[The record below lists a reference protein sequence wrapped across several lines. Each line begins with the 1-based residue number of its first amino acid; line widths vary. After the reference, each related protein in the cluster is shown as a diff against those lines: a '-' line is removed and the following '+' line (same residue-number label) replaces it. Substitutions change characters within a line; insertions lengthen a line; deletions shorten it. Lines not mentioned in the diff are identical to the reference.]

1 MKNILLLLV
10 ITLITATTYAQNY
23 NGKYVNSVNQTLM
36 IYNQDDQDFDFE
48 VMWGVNDEWGCMFTA
63 SGTAKFTSG
72 TEAYY
77 GDDAEDPE
85 IGFFFGE
92 GDVVGLGAGLFFMG
106 MDCAKF
112 GDSDSD
118 KYTSFKKLKEENV
131 SIDQVNEFVASFYN
145 SLELTDEENQRHYET
160 GDVEFNINNFNQL
173 INSDSKFSTKRV
185 DQLTGTYHDRCH
197 ISLVQTKKVEINAPI
212 ITVVTNV
219 KYGMFEMGNFF
230 NNEQLT
236 LVLTS
241 GKLKLL
247 KWEDINLEKMYKAPY
262 DHMQDFNEK
271 DFYQALGSI
280 NR

>member
-10 ITLITATTYAQNY
+10 IALITTTTYAQNY
-23 NGKYVNSVNQTLM
+23 NGKYVNSVDQTLM
-36 IYNQDDQDFDFE
+36 IFNQGEHGFDFE
-48 VMWGVNDEWGCMFTA
+48 VRWGVNDEWGCIFTA
-63 SGTAKFTSG
+63 SGTAKFTNG

-77 GDDAEDPE
+77 GIDAEWPE
-85 IGFFFGE
+85 IEFFFGE
-92 GDVVGLGAGLFFMG
+92 GFDVSVEGGVDFMG
-106 MDCAKF
+106 DDCASF
-112 GDSDSD
+112 GDSGSD
-118 KYTSFKKLKEENV
+118 KYTSFKKIKYGNV
-131 SIDQVNEFVASFYN
+131 SIDQVNEFVTSFYN
-145 SLELTDEENQRHYET
+145 SLELTDEENQLHYET
-160 GDVEFNINNFNQL
+160 GDVEFNIDNFNQL
-173 INSDSKFSTKRV
+173 INSDSKFSAKRV

-197 ISLVQTKKVEINAPI
+197 ISLVQTKKVEINTPI
-212 ITVVTNV
+212 ITIVTND
-219 KYGMFEMGNFF
+219 KYGMYEMGNFF